1 MHLGLNEVVPESSV
15 LNTFFEV
22 SAAAKNAAL
31 PLMFGVNTRG
41 GADSVA
47 LDFFCIC
54 TKKQGIIFLT
64 FREYKA
70 FR

>member
-41 GADSVA
+41 GADLVA
-47 LDFFCIC
+47 LDFLVSAPRSKVLF
-54 TKKQGIIFLT
+54 F
-64 FREYKA
+64 
-70 FR
+70 